1 MARRTP
7 ELNLTPELP
16 EVVSSDFNLFFRPQV
31 APQDESVQL
40 LTKAMDNFVN
50 DAGTKL
56 VISSER
62 KLKKEEIG
70 KAKQDYLENKKKFRD
85 AVKDGTIDKTANP
98 YYIEEYKRLTLNDYA
113 SKFIDRFTKEYK
125 SNGIVKDLREGAF
138 NDFYKSQLEAYIK
151 ENNLGQF
158 EATEL
163 ENGFF
168 KETSSF
174 RAILE
179 NNHRQA
185 QLKEFDKNFNEKVE
199 NRIYGIL
206 EKFKDFE
213 NSPLGDFDDGIS
225 KYKFLGQKIQDEIG
239 KLVDVGDGD
248 VTDRILQGLEKFVVT
263 TRDYEYAKQIISNL
277 PQFIEGGTGKFGDI
291 GKVKM
296 KQEELMTLLIQNQEL
311 KESNDIKLRE
321 TQDKKE
327 FVSTYDFLV
336 ENADDPT
343 FNITEFRNS
352 ADRTIS
358 ETKAVDTFIKD
369 QQFDG
374 GNSDNPQAVNDI
386 FKLLDDDEYEK
397 AEQLAR
403 TLFRN
408 GDIRKSTYNSLITSD
423 IPNHRNFKN
432 KPVFSNEVY
441 QNTISGLN
449 SVLSSSAKYG
459 DKLQAGIAKS
469 YIQKKMLRWYKE
481 NRTQKKYTGD
491 NGEFL
496 SEEFENAFV
505 NQFNNIVEVMK
516 VAKKPTGEALFP
528 ALQFDQTSSFGEVE
542 GILDKDLKKLINK

>member
-516 VAKKPTGEALFP
+516 VAKKPDGSSLFP

>member
-151 ENNLGQF
+151 EINLGQF

-516 VAKKPTGEALFP
+516 VAKKPDGSSLFP